1 LVPPELPL
9 HLTRAER
16 FDELVFDAVE
26 HLDQRWSEELSSVE
40 FAVEEVPIPS
50 DTIVLDGADVLEPD
64 EVIPLS
70 RLVPP
75 SGTGRDA
82 RPARIV
88 VYRRP
93 LEARATDREDL
104 GELVLDVIIHEV
116 ARLLGVE
123 PDVIDPEGHGFD
135 A

>member
-1 LVPPELPL
+1 M
-9 HLTRAER
+9 TRAER

-40 FAVEEVPIPS
+40 FAVEEVPTPS
-50 DTIVLDGADVLEPD
+50 DTIVLDDTDVLDPE

-75 SGTGRDA
+75 AGTGRDA

-104 GELVLDVIIHEV
+104 GDLVLDVIIHEV

>member
-1 LVPPELPL
+1 M
-9 HLTRAER
+9 TRAER

-26 HLDQRWSEELSSVE
+26 HLDQRWSEELSAVE

-50 DTIVLDGADVLEPD
+50 DTIVLDGAEDLDPED
-64 EVIPLS
+64 VIPLS

-75 SGTGRDA
+75 AGSGRDA

-93 LEARATDREDL
+93 LEARATGREDL

-123 PDVIDPEGHGFD
+123 PDVIDPEGHGFGD
-135 A
+135 

>member
-1 LVPPELPL
+1 M
-9 HLTRAER
+9 TRAER

-26 HLDQRWSEELSSVE
+26 HLDQRWSEELSAVE
-40 FAVEEVPIPS
+40 FAVEEVPFPS
-50 DTIVLDGADVLEPD
+50 DTIVLDGAEDLDPED
-64 EVIPLS
+64 VIPLS

-75 SGTGRDA
+75 AGSGRDA

-123 PDVIDPEGHGFD
+123 PDVIDPEGHGFGE
-135 A
+135 

>member
-1 LVPPELPL
+1 M
-9 HLTRAER
+9 TRAER

-40 FAVEEVPIPS
+40 FAVEEVPIPA
-50 DTIVLDGADVLEPD
+50 DTIVLDGAEGLDGD
-64 EVIPLS
+64 DVIPLS
-70 RLVPP
+70 RLMPP

-123 PDVIDPEGHGFD
+123 PEIIDPEGHGFEGHGFEG
-135 A
+135 

>member
-1 LVPPELPL
+1 MPPELPL
-9 HLTRAER
+9 HMTRAER

-26 HLDQRWSEELSSVE
+26 HLDQRWSDELSAVE

-50 DTIVLDGADVLEPD
+50 DTIALDGPD
-64 EVIPLS
+64 GLDRDDVIPLS

-75 SGTGRDA
+75 AGTGRDA

-123 PDVIDPEGHGFD
+123 PEIIDPEGHGFEP
-135 A
+135 

>member
-1 LVPPELPL
+1 
-9 HLTRAER
+9 
-16 FDELVFDAVE
+16 
-26 HLDQRWSEELSSVE
+26 VE

-50 DTIVLDGADVLEPD
+50 DTIVLDGAEGLED
-64 EVIPLS
+64 DVIPLS

-75 SGTGRDA
+75 AGTGRDA

-123 PDVIDPEGHGFD
+123 PEVIDPEGHGFES
-135 A
+135 

>member
-1 LVPPELPL
+1 VPPELPL
-9 HLTRAER
+9 HMTRAER
-16 FDELVFDAVE
+16 FDELVFEAVE
-26 HLDQRWSEELSSVE
+26 HLDQRWSEELSAVE
-40 FAVEEVPIPS
+40 FAVEEVPVPS
-50 DTIVLDGADVLEPD
+50 DTILLDGDDGPEHED
-64 EVIPLS
+64 VIPLS

-93 LEARATDREDL
+93 LEARASDREDL

-116 ARLLGVE
+116 ARLLGVDPE
-123 PDVIDPEGHGFD
+123 VIDPEGHGFEG
-135 A
+135 